1 MTESERLTFKTDVG
15 ISIEKNEDCPTC
27 SICWNCDS
35 KVKDCNYFNDAVER
49 LAMYEDIGTVS
60 EFREL
65 KEKATAKKP
74 KLEQVEIDYYE
85 YDCLECPN
93 CGGFIGYATECEEEH
108 YQIGYCPCCG
118 QKLDW
123 SEGKE

>member
-1 MTESERLTFKTDVG
+1 MGMTESEATKLHVG
-15 ISIEKNEDCPTC
+15 IIGSGRKYPRSVGEYMDSIEELEQ
-27 SICWNCDS
+27 
-35 KVKDCNYFNDAVER
+35 YRA
-49 LAMYEDIGTVS
+49 IGTVS
-60 EFREL
+60 DFREL

>member
-1 MTESERLTFKTDVG
+1 MSMTESERLTFKTDVG

-74 KLEQVEIDYYE
+74 YYVQ
-85 YDCLECPN
+85 YDGNSNIGNWKCPACN
-93 CGGFIGYATECEEEH
+93 GFVMYMHPVCGC
-108 YQIGYCPCCG
+108 QQC
-118 QKLDW
+118 LDW

>member
-15 ISIEKNEDCPTC
+15 ISIDKNEDCPTC
-27 SICWNCDS
+27 SICWNCDR
-35 KVKDCNYFNDAVER
+35 KVSDCNYFNDAVER

-65 KEKATAKKP
+65 KEKATAKKQGNIHDLDSHLRLS
-74 KLEQVEIDYYE
+74 KSGFL
-85 YDCLECPN
+85 C
-93 CGGFIGYATECEEEH
+93 CGVTNKDLRYPIISLRDFD
-108 YQIGYCPCCG
+108 YCPRCG

>member
-1 MTESERLTFKTDVG
+1 MSMTESERLTFKTDVG
-15 ISIEKNEDCPTC
+15 ISIDKNEDCPTC
-27 SICWNCDS
+27 SICWNCDR

-74 KLEQVEIDYYE
+74 TDVRYFGEAGYYIGLCPTCKNGNNSEYE
-85 YDCLECPN
+85 Y
-93 CGGFIGYATECEEEH
+93 CGD
-108 YQIGYCPCCG
+108 CG
-118 QKLDW
+118 QKLQW
-123 SEGKE
+123 FERSEGKE